1 MHMHNIRC
9 LIADDERY
17 ARDELRYLI
26 SNYPRIEIVAEVDN
40 GEDALVQTLRTLP
53 HIVFLDIE
61 MPKQNGLEIA
71 KAIQQMKE
79 PPLIVFATAYP
90 QFAVDAFRI
99 AAIDYLLKPYDE
111 KQLAQTMERV
121 ESQLVKDDPPRI
133 PFEPNA
139 RLSIEQEGE
148 IIFLPIADI
157 YYICREENMTKV
169 HTVSK
174 TYEIK
179 NTLKEL
185 ENKLASYAFFR
196 IHKSF
201 LVNLHYVTR
210 LIPWF
215 NGAYHLE
222 LAGLDDQLS
231 VSRNY
236 VKALRQELE
245 LL

>member
-1 MHMHNIRC
+1 MHNIRC

-26 SNYPRIEIVAEVDN
+26 SSYPHIEIVAEVDN
-40 GEDALVQTLRTLP
+40 GEDALVQTLRTMP

-61 MPKQNGLEIA
+61 MPKQNGIEIA

-99 AAIDYLLKPYDE
+99 AAVDYLLKPYDE
-111 KQLAQTMERV
+111 KQLAQTMERI
-121 ESQLVKDDPPRI
+121 ENHFVKHAPPRM
-133 PFEPNA
+133 PFERNG

-148 IIFLPIADI
+148 ITFVPIEDI

-169 HTVSK
+169 YTMTK

-179 NTLKEL
+179 STLKEL
-185 ENKLASYAFFR
+185 ENKLEMYAFFR
-196 IHKSF
+196 VHKSF
-201 LVNLHYVTR
+201 LVNLHYVSR
-210 LIPWF
+210 LVPWF

-222 LAGLDDQLS
+222 LAGLDNQLS

-236 VKALRQELE
+236 VKPLRQQLE
-245 LL
+245 LF